1 MTVEAA
7 LAKMM
12 IGLARYG
19 AGDDLRT
26 YFTSSGVG
34 ERDA

>member
-12 IGLARYG
+12 IGLARHG
-19 AGDDLRT
+19 AGDALRA
-26 YFTSSGVG
+26 YFGASTVG